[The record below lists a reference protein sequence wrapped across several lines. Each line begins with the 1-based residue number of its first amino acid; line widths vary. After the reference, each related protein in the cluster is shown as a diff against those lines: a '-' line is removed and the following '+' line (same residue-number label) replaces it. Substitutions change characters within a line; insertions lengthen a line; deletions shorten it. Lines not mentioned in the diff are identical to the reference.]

1 MQKIW
6 IIEFFLENRLHWQ
19 FEVRFLVLTVYT
31 CVYTFRPP
39 LIWISRS
46 HNAVLDPII
55 GIFDKFTRRAKP
67 IRITSVGIS
76 GVLLYCSITSETNVP
91 IVAKILFS
99 ELLHN
104 RKHDSRRRGIVRRPK
119 IYIKSKGHFLYVR
132 NVIFC
137 VDPAHISMN
146 LKSIETQQTGRNLRE
161 IIFASVTFGGVR
173 VVFNHY
179 VANSNVGTHL
189 HLVPRLRIS
198 GAIPPRL

>member
-1 MQKIW
+1 MQEIR

-19 FEVRFLVLTVYT
+19 FEVRLLVFTVYT
-31 CVYTFRPP
+31 CVYTFRPR
-39 LIWISRS
+39 LIRISRS

-67 IRITSVGIS
+67 ILITSVGIS
-76 GVLLYCSITSETNVP
+76 EVLLYCSFTSEKKVQ

-119 IYIKSKGHFLYVR
+119 IDIKSKGHFLYIR

-137 VDPAHISMN
+137 VDLAYISMN
-146 LKSIETQQTGRNLRE
+146 
-161 IIFASVTFGGVR
+161 
-173 VVFNHY
+173 
-179 VANSNVGTHL
+179 
-189 HLVPRLRIS
+189 
-198 GAIPPRL
+198 